1 MRSSTVIL
9 AAALTLLG
17 SGLDVRTHTAAI
29 NVEAKTLDT
38 AGGAGQ
44 SKGETPPKLVVI
56 VVVDQMRADYLD
68 RYGANLKLGL
78 RRLMKDGA
86 RFINGAY
93 PYMNTVTCAGH
104 TTIGTGSFPYRHGM
118 ILNSWFDPTTTS
130 SPYCTDDGTVQ
141 DISYNGL
148 PPAQGDSAARMLMP
162 ALGEQIYGRGGRAVG
177 ISMKPRSAIPLVGKK
192 ATAVIWFDDRGGWS
206 TSSAFSPAPVPFLQ
220 KFIDAN
226 PIAADYDKTWT
237 RSLEASAYQYE
248 DDAAGEG
255 TPTGWTRTFPHQ
267 LGTPGGKPDPAYYQ
281 RWQRSPFAD
290 EYIGRMAADAA
301 DALHLGH
308 GTTTDFLG
316 VSFSSLDIVGHTYGP
331 RSHEVQDM
339 LVRLD
344 ATIGRFLDHLDKT
357 VGPGNYVLGFSAD
370 HGVADVPEQSGRGGR
385 QSNQQTTEALTRVLE
400 PALGPGKHVLS
411 TAYTDI
417 YLSTPARERLKKD
430 PALMAAAVDALKQLP
445 AIERVLVGAD
455 LKSASARS
463 SSDPVVRAAALS
475 YNPGRSGDLIIVPK
489 EGWLLSSSVTTHGTY
504 QAYDQRVPVILF
516 GASVKP
522 GEYSQAA
529 TPADVAPTLAA
540 VAHVPIKKGD
550 GRVLSEGLAVAATR

>member
-1 MRSSTVIL
+1 MKQFAAIV
-9 AAALTLLG
+9 AAALLVG
-17 SGLDVRTHTAAI
+17 SGGSNFDLQKSVAA
-29 NVEAKTLDT
+29 AD
-38 AGGAGQ
+38 ARQ
-44 SKGETPPKLVVI
+44 SKSDAAPKLVVI

-86 RFINGAY
+86 RFTNGAY
-93 PYMNTVTCAGH
+93 PYLNTVTCAGH
-104 TTIGTGSFPYRHGM
+104 STIGTGSFPYRHGM
-118 ILNSWFDPTTTS
+118 ILNSWFDSTTGTS
-130 SPYCTDDGTVQ
+130 AYCTDDGTVQ

-148 PPAQGDSAARMLMP
+148 PPAHGDSAALMLMP
-162 ALGEQIYGRGGRAVG
+162 ALGEQILGRGGRSVG

-206 TSSAFSPAPVPFLQ
+206 TSSAFSPGPVPFLK

-226 PIAADYDKTWT
+226 PIAADYDKNWT
-237 RSLEASAYQYE
+237 RSLDASAYQYE

-255 TPTGWTRTFPHQ
+255 TPTGWTRTFPHP
-267 LGTPGGKPDPAYYQ
+267 LGTPGGNPDSTYYQ

-301 DALHLGH
+301 DALKLGR

-316 VSFSSLDIVGHTYGP
+316 VSFSSLDIVGHMYGP

-344 ATIGRFLDHLDKT
+344 ATLGRFLDHLDRT
-357 VGPGNYVLGFSAD
+357 VGAGNYVLGFSAD

-385 QSNQQTTEALTRVLE
+385 QSGQQASGALMKVLE
-400 PALGPGKHVLS
+400 PALGPGKHVL
-411 TAYTDI
+411 AALYTDI
-417 YLSTPARERLKKD
+417 YLAAPARERLKKD
-430 PALMAAAVDALKQLP
+430 PKLLAAAVDALKELP
-445 AIERVLVGAD
+445 AVERVLVGAD
-455 LKSASARS
+455 LKSTAARS

-489 EGWLLSSSVTTHGTY
+489 EGWLLSSTVTTHGTS

-550 GRVLSEGLAVAATR
+550 GRVLSEALGVAATK